1 MLTIKKIM
9 YKPPATIVFW
19 NDGTK
24 TVSVCE
30 KGDTYNKELGFA
42 LCVLK
47 KKYGNKTVHEML
59 EQYVHNANEY
69 SEKDNA
75 VIWENKPITYTP
87 YTNICP
93 ISGHKEKKP
102 KGKGFRKPNVVKKKV
117 RLHGKPDKYIELTLE
132 PIENESPYYLLEDF
146 FNDFYNFL

>member
-30 KGDTYNKELGFA
+30 KGDVYNKELGFA

-47 KKYGNKTVHEML
+47 KKYDNKTVHEML
-59 EQYVHNANEY
+59 DKYVHNANEY

-75 VIWENKPITYTP
+75 IVWENKP
-87 YTNICP
+87 
-93 ISGHKEKKP
+93 KE
-102 KGKGFRKPNVVKKKV
+102 KGFRKPNVIKKRV
-117 RLHGKPDKYIELTLE
+117 RLHGKPDRYIELTVE
-132 PIENESPYYLLEDF
+132 PMQNESTYDLLEDF
-146 FNDFYNFL
+146 FNDFYKFL

>member
-30 KGDTYNKELGFA
+30 DGDEYNKELGFA

-59 EQYVHNANEY
+59 ERYVHNATQ
-69 SEKDNA
+69 KDNKSNSIVWEYKPA
-75 VIWENKPITYTP
+75 VRSPKVNKKRIKANRPSFYLTYVDDMVDDL
-87 YTNICP
+87 
-93 ISGHKEKKP
+93 HEKEYDI
-102 KGKGFRKPNVVKKKV
+102 N
-117 RLHGKPDKYIELTLE
+117 ELLDE
-132 PIENESPYYLLEDF
+132 
-146 FNDFYNFL
+146 FYKLFTE

>member
-30 KGDTYNKELGFA
+30 EGDEYNKELGFA

-59 EQYVHNANEY
+59 EKYVHMANEY
-69 SEKDNA
+69 NEKDKA
-75 VIWENKPITYTP
+75 IVWENKP
-87 YTNICP
+87 
-93 ISGHKEKKP
+93 KE
-102 KGKGFRKPNVVKKKV
+102 KGFRKPNVVKKRV
-117 RLHGKPDKYIELTLE
+117 RLHGKPDKYIELTVK
-132 PIENESPYYLLEDF
+132 PIKNESTYNFFEDF

>member
-24 TVSVCE
+24 TVAVCE
-30 KGDTYNKELGFA
+30 KGDVYNRELGFA

-47 KKYGNKTVHEML
+47 KKYGNKKVHDML
-59 EQYVHNANEY
+59 DKYVHKATKY
-69 SEKDNA
+69 SKNDGA
-75 VIWENKPITYTP
+75 MVWESEPA
-87 YTNICP
+87 
-93 ISGHKEKKP
+93 EKKP
-102 KGKGFRKPNVVKKKV
+102 NGGRKRVRVHRKPD
-117 RLHGKPDKYIELTLE
+117 RYLELKPDRRFEFTVE
-132 PIENESPYYLLEDF
+132 PVKNDPTHDLLEEL

>member
-24 TVSVCE
+24 TVAVCE
-30 KGDTYNKELGFA
+30 KEDTYNRELGFA

-47 KKYGNKTVHEML
+47 KKYGNKKVHDMFDK
-59 EQYVHNANEY
+59 YVHSVSKY
-69 SEKDNA
+69 SKDDGA
-75 VIWENKPITYTP
+75 MVWEDKP
-87 YTNICP
+87 
-93 ISGHKEKKP
+93 KEKKP
-102 KGKGFRKPNVVKKKV
+102 NGGRKRVKVHSKPNRYLKLTTEPVKN
-117 RLHGKPDKYIELTLE
+117 E
-132 PIENESPYYLLEDF
+132 PIYDLFEEF

>member
-30 KGDTYNKELGFA
+30 KEDAYNKELGFA

-47 KKYGNKTVHEML
+47 KKYDNKTVHEML
-59 EQYVHNANEY
+59 EKYVHMANEY

-75 VIWENKPITYTP
+75 IVWE
-87 YTNICP
+87 
-93 ISGHKEKKP
+93 SKP
-102 KGKGFRKPNVVKKKV
+102 KEKGFRKPNVVKKRV
-117 RLHGKPDKYIELTLE
+117 RLHSKPNKYIKLIVE
-132 PIENESPYYLLEDF
+132 PTKNESTYDLLEDF
-146 FNDFYNFL
+146 FNDFYKFL

>member
-30 KGDTYNKELGFA
+30 EGDVYNKELGFV

-47 KKYGNKTVHEML
+47 KKYDNKTVHEML
-59 EQYVHNANEY
+59 EKYVHTANEY
-69 SEKDNA
+69 SEKDKA
-75 VIWENKPITYTP
+75 VVWENKP
-87 YTNICP
+87 
-93 ISGHKEKKP
+93 KE
-102 KGKGFRKPNVVKKKV
+102 KGFRKPNVVKKRIK
-117 RLHGKPDKYIELTLE
+117 LHTKPDRYIEFTFE
-132 PIENESPYYLLEDF
+132 PVAHEYEPEYYFDVLDRFFED
-146 FNDFYNFL
+146 YMK

>member
-59 EQYVHNANEY
+59 EKYVHTANEY
-69 SEKDNA
+69 NEKDKSI
-75 VIWENKPITYTP
+75 VWENKP
-87 YTNICP
+87 
-93 ISGHKEKKP
+93 KEKR
-102 KGKGFRKPNVVKKKV
+102 FRKPNVVKKRV

-132 PIENESPYYLLEDF
+132 PIENEPPYYLLEDF
-146 FNDFYNFL
+146 LNDFYIFL

>member
-24 TVSVCE
+24 TVAVCE
-30 KGDTYNKELGFA
+30 KGDVYNKELGFA

-47 KKYGNKTVHEML
+47 KKYGNKKVHDML
-59 EQYVHNANEY
+59 DKYVHKATKY
-69 SEKDNA
+69 SKNDGA
-75 VIWENKPITYTP
+75 MVWESEPA
-87 YTNICP
+87 
-93 ISGHKEKKP
+93 EKKP
-102 KGKGFRKPNVVKKKV
+102 NRTRKRVRVHRKPD
-117 RLHGKPDKYIELTLE
+117 RYLELTIKPVKDE
-132 PIENESPYYLLEDF
+132 PMYDLFEEF

>member
-24 TVSVCE
+24 TVAVCE
-30 KGDTYNKELGFA
+30 KGYAYNKELGFA

-47 KKYGNKTVHEML
+47 KKYGNKKVHDML
-59 EQYVHNANEY
+59 DKYVHKATKY
-69 SEKDNA
+69 SKSDGA
-75 VIWENKPITYTP
+75 MVWESEPA
-87 YTNICP
+87 
-93 ISGHKEKKP
+93 EKKAKKP
-102 KGKGFRKPNVVKKKV
+102 NGARKRVKVHRKPD
-117 RLHGKPDKYIELTLE
+117 RYLELKPDRCFEFTVE
-132 PIENESPYYLLEDF
+132 PVKNDPTHDLLEEL

>member
-30 KGDTYNKELGFA
+30 KEDEYNKELGFA

-47 KKYGNKTVHEML
+47 KKYDNKTVHEML
-59 EQYVHNANEY
+59 DRYVHNANEY

-75 VIWENKPITYTP
+75 IVWENKP
-87 YTNICP
+87 
-93 ISGHKEKKP
+93 KKN
-102 KGKGFRKPNVVKKKV
+102 GFRKPNVVKKRIKMHD
-117 RLHGKPDKYIELTLE
+117 RPNKYVEFIVE
-132 PIENESPYYLLEDF
+132 PVKNESTYDLLEDF
-146 FNDFYNFL
+146 FNDFYKFL

>member
-30 KGDTYNKELGFA
+30 KGDEYNKELGFA

-47 KKYGNKTVHEML
+47 KKYDNKTVHQML
-59 EQYVHNANEY
+59 DTYVHNANEY
-69 SEKDNA
+69 SEKDKA
-75 VIWENKPITYTP
+75 IIWENKP
-87 YTNICP
+87 
-93 ISGHKEKKP
+93 KEK
-102 KGKGFRKPNVVKKKV
+102 GFKKPNVVKKRV
-117 RLHGKPDKYIELTLE
+117 RLHGKPDKYLELTIE
-132 PIENESPYYLLEDF
+132 PTKYKVAYNNLDELFDVWEELFDRYYK
-146 FNDFYNFL
+146 

>member
-24 TVSVCE
+24 TVAVCE
-30 KGDTYNKELGFA
+30 KEDTYNRELGFA

-47 KKYGNKTVHEML
+47 KKYGNKKVHDML
-59 EQYVHNANEY
+59 DKYVHNVSRY
-69 SEKDNA
+69 SKNDGA
-75 VIWENKPITYTP
+75 MVWEDKP
-87 YTNICP
+87 
-93 ISGHKEKKP
+93 KEKKP
-102 KGKGFRKPNVVKKKV
+102 NGGRKRVRVHRKPDRYLKLTTEPVKN
-117 RLHGKPDKYIELTLE
+117 E
-132 PIENESPYYLLEDF
+132 PMYDLFEEF

>member
-47 KKYGNKTVHEML
+47 KKYGNKTVHQML
-59 EQYVHNANEY
+59 EQYVHMANEY
-69 SEKDNA
+69 NEKDKA
-75 VIWENKPITYTP
+75 IVWENKP
-87 YTNICP
+87 
-93 ISGHKEKKP
+93 KE
-102 KGKGFRKPNVVKKKV
+102 KGFRKPNVVKKRV

-132 PIENESPYYLLEDF
+132 PIENEFAYNFLEDF

>member
-24 TVSVCE
+24 TVAVCE
-30 KGDTYNKELGFA
+30 KGDTYNRELGFA

-47 KKYGNKTVHEML
+47 KKYGNKKVHDML
-59 EQYVHNANEY
+59 DKYVHKVNKY
-69 SEKDNA
+69 SKNDGA
-75 VIWENKPITYTP
+75 MVWESEPIA
-87 YTNICP
+87 
-93 ISGHKEKKP
+93 KKP
-102 KGKGFRKPNVVKKKV
+102 NGGRKRVRVHRKPD
-117 RLHGKPDKYIELTLE
+117 RYLELTVE
-132 PIENESPYYLLEDF
+132 PVKNDPTHDLLEEL

>member
-59 EQYVHNANEY
+59 EKYVHMANEY
-69 SEKDNA
+69 SEKDNSI
-75 VIWENKPITYTP
+75 IWENKP
-87 YTNICP
+87 
-93 ISGHKEKKP
+93 KE
-102 KGKGFRKPNVVKKKV
+102 KGFRKPNVVKKRV
-117 RLHGKPDKYIELTLE
+117 RLHGKPDKYIELTVE
-132 PIENESPYYLLEDF
+132 PIENESAYNFLEDF